1 MRISNMRVLVCLVV
15 VSLLISGIASSAKNI
30 SGPSSSATPYIVRSV
45 PGVVTKSILTVG
57 DSVNLKPDGITPYRL
72 VGIPDGLG
80 AFDNGDGTFTLLMNH
95 ELGATAGIVREHG
108 APGAF
113 VSKWIIRKGS
123 LEVLHGEDLIH
134 NIATWNVGSS
144 SYNAPAT
151 GIALGRLCSADL
163 AAKSAYFNEATGL
176 GFDGRLFL
184 SGEEVGNEGRVFG
197 HTLTGTSYE
206 LPRLGKFSWEN
217 SVANPATGD
226 KTVVV
231 GLDDS
236 TPGQVY
242 VYIGDKT
249 NSGNP
254 VQQAGLTN
262 GDLYGVKVNGITT
275 ESRGTG
281 IASGTQFTLHNLGNV
296 QNKTGATLQSE
307 STSAGIT
314 EFLRPEDG
322 AWDPANPQDFY
333 FVTTDRFDQV
343 KDNSGAQVGR
353 SRLWRLH
360 FDTLANLAAGGH
372 IDMLLDGTEPQ
383 QMMDNITITK
393 RGQVVIQEDPGNQAY
408 IAKIWRYSIEND
420 TLNLIAEHDE
430 NRFLP
435 GGFEFLTQDEE
446 SSGIIDLSDILGEGW
461 FLLDVQAHYSLAGE
475 LVEGGQ
481 LLALHYPP
489 GRN

>member
-1 MRISNMRVLVCLVV
+1 MRMFKTEVSVCLVIM
-15 VSLLISGIASSAKNI
+15 SLLIGSIAGFAKSI
-30 SGPSSSATPYIVRSV
+30 SGPSSSATPYVVRSV

-72 VGIPDGLG
+72 VGVPDGLG
-80 AFDNGDGTFTLLMNH
+80 AFDNGDGTFTVLMNH

-123 LEVLHGEDLIH
+123 LEVIHGEDLIH
-134 NIATWNVGSS
+134 NIATWNVGLS
-144 SYNAPAT
+144 SYNTPAT
-151 GIALGRLCSADL
+151 GVALGRLCSADL
-163 AAKSAYFNEATGL
+163 AAKEAFFNEASGL
-176 GFDGRLFL
+176 GFDGRIFL
-184 SGEEVGNEGRVFG
+184 SGEEVGNEGRLFG
-197 HTLTGTSYE
+197 HTLSGTSYE

-217 SVANPATGD
+217 SVANPATGN

-231 GLDDS
+231 GMDDS

-249 NSGNP
+249 DTGNP
-254 VQQAGLTN
+254 VQKAGLTN
-262 GDLYGVKVNGITT
+262 GNLFGVKINGITT
-275 ESRGTG
+275 ESRDTG
-281 IASGTQFTLHNLGNV
+281 IASGSQFTLQSLGNV
-296 QNKTGATLQSE
+296 QNKSGATLQTE
-307 STSAGIT
+307 STAAGIT

-322 AWDPANPQDFY
+322 AWDPSNPQDFY

-343 KDNSGAQVGR
+343 KAGDGSQVGR
-353 SRLWRLH
+353 SRLYRLH
-360 FDTLANLAAGGH
+360 FNSLNNLTAGGH

-393 RGQVVIQEDPGNQAY
+393 RGDVMIQEDPGNQSH
-408 IAKIWRYSIEND
+408 IAKVWRYSIEND
-420 TLNLIAEHDE
+420 TLNIVGHHDE
-430 NRFLP
+430 NKFFS
-435 GGFEFLTQDEE
+435 GGLDFLTQDEE
-446 SSGIIDLSDILGEGW
+446 SSGIIDVSDILGEGW
-461 FLLDVQAHYSLAGE
+461 CLLDVQAHYSLAGE

-489 GRN
+489 GSK